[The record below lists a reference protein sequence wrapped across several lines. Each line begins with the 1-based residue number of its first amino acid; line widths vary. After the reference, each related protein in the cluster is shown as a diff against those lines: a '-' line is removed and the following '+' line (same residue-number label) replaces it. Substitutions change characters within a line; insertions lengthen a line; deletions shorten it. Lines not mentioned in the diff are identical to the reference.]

1 MEIAI
6 ALLRH
11 YGFDFG
17 GYTANDLT
25 RAWSSFHPEW
35 VRQAVIEALFQG
47 RYKAISVNQILN
59 FWERKGEIIC
69 HHNREFERL
78 ICGDSSVIYTTPDT
92 VKSVSTI
99 TPFTPQEFS
108 TPLPRHTASEVAA
121 NGQTHS
127 KENSINY
134 QRPLTEPSGTTVP
147 IRLFSDKAPIPYSKV
162 YRSAYENMTLLAE
175 SSLFVDKLRS
185 MCVSRNTILVEQMSD
200 SKEIS
205 GNEPQATQ
213 TEFFKAF

>member
-17 GYTANDLT
+17 GYTTNDLV
-25 RAWSSFHPEW
+25 RAWSSFDPEW

-47 RYKAISVNQILN
+47 RYKAISVNQILI

-78 ICGDSSVIYTTPDT
+78 ICGDFSTISGEVTAEPAKPVLEISPFIPQEITTP
-92 VKSVSTI
+92 I
-99 TPFTPQEFS
+99 T
-108 TPLPRHTASEVAA
+108 RRKV
-121 NGQTHS
+121 
-127 KENSINY
+127 I
-134 QRPLTEPSGTTVP
+134 EPSGTTAP
-147 IRLFSDKAPIPYSKV
+147 IRLSLNKSPLPTSQV

-175 SSLFVDKLRS
+175 SSIFVDKLRS
-185 MCVSRNTILVEQMSD
+185 ICTSKTTVMSAEMPQNEQQAVE
-200 SKEIS
+200 I
-205 GNEPQATQ
+205 
-213 TEFFKAF
+213 F

>member
-25 RAWSSFHPEW
+25 RAWSVFHPEW

-47 RYKAISVNQILN
+47 RYKAISVNQILI

-78 ICGDSSVIYTTPDT
+78 ICGDFSLSDGEQSYKEPIADP
-92 VKSVSTI
+92 VKPVSKI
-99 TPFTPQEFS
+99 TPFAPQETTAVVPIYKFS
-108 TPLPRHTASEVAA
+108 EAVANVPNSIKSE
-121 NGQTHS
+121 S
-127 KENSINY
+127 KES
-134 QRPLTEPSGTTVP
+134 QRPRIEPSGTTVP
-147 IRLFSDKAPIPYSKV
+147 LRLSSEKAPIPDSKV

-175 SSLFVDKLRS
+175 SSMFVDKLRS
-185 MCVSRNTILVEQMSD
+185 MCIFKNTILAEQMSD
-200 SKEIS
+200 VASPVE
-205 GNEPQATQ
+205 
-213 TEFFKAF
+213 